1 MSPLFRK
8 LLVPLFAPL
17 FAAVAIS
24 ATAQTVNIN
33 GVDCTT
39 GSVTFGGLTGK
50 INVLA
55 TGACVTSSVPAPTLT
70 FLSPNSGIPGA
81 TITANGTNFAAGAS
95 VTVGSTAATGVTFLS
110 GTSLSFLVPAV
121 AAGTPNVFVSIN
133 GQSSN
138 TLPLTVSAA
147 TPTISNIAPA
157 MAAPGT
163 TTTITGTNF
172 ASGATVTINGVNAP
186 VSAVTSTTIT
196 ITVPAIA
203 TGMSYPVVV
212 NIGGSTAS
220 STLQI
225 TAANPVIT
233 GLPAA
238 AAINSLSTITGTG
251 FAPGA
256 TVQIANMNAQVIGTP
271 TATTIVVTVP
281 IVATGAQVIA
291 VTVAGVTATG
301 VLNVT
306 ASSPAPTV
314 TGCTGTVGGSMT
326 IAGTNFVAGA
336 TLVTLNGT
344 SASTTVVTG
353 ISIAATVPAGVTA
366 GSPAL
371 VVTVS
376 GQSANS
382 TCIIS
387 VGSSLPISVDV
398 SMPPNPIPV
407 PSKVANILTP
417 AHAGP
422 NGANGFSNRQN
433 AWQVS
438 ATGFCGNSTPA
449 ITKIWYHNLDYTTY
463 VGSNQVEYF
472 GVNAN
477 EALVYSFIAPPDGTS
492 GSMQVNEST
501 VATLVGN
508 FVSISL
514 TPCDFDAAK
523 LNDGSGCYN
532 NRNGPNTTSYLSTTS
547 PAPVLFQCK
556 LTPGTRYYLN
566 YRNWSPSPSPNDA
579 CLTTTG
585 LTGIPCGGL
594 FTLK

>member
-1 MSPLFRK
+1 MFPTFRK
-8 LLVPLFAPL
+8 LLVSL
-17 FAAVAIS
+17 FAAVAFS
-24 ATAQTVNIN
+24 VSAQTVNIN

-39 GSVTFGGLTGK
+39 GSVTFGGTTGR
-50 INVLA
+50 INVVA
-55 TGACVTSSVPAPTLT
+55 TGACVTSSAPAPTLT
-70 FLSPNSGIPGA
+70 FLSPTSGTPGS
-81 TITANGTNFAAGAS
+81 TITATGTNFAAGAS
-95 VTVGSTAATGVTFLS
+95 VTVGLTAATGVTFLS

-121 AAGTPNVFVSIN
+121 AAGTPNVYVTVN
-133 GQSSN
+133 GQSTN

-147 TPTISNIAPA
+147 TPTISGISPA

-163 TTTITGTNF
+163 TVTITGTNF

-186 VSAVTSTTIT
+186 VSAVTSTTIA

-212 NIGGSTAS
+212 NIGGSTVN
-220 STLQI
+220 STLQV

-233 GLPAA
+233 GVPAS
-238 AAINSLSTITGTG
+238 AAINSLITIIGTG

-256 TVQIANMNAQVIGTP
+256 TVQIANMNAPVIGTP
-271 TATTIVVTVP
+271 TATNIVVTVP
-281 IVATGAQVIA
+281 NVTATTQVVA
-291 VTVAGVTATG
+291 VTVAGVTTTA

-306 ASSPAPTV
+306 ASAPAPTV
-314 TGCTGTVGGSMT
+314 TSCTGTVGGSIS
-326 IAGTNFVAGA
+326 IAGTNFVAGS
-336 TLVTLNGT
+336 TSVTLNGT
-344 SASTTVVTG
+344 SASTATVTG
-353 ISIAATVPAGVTA
+353 TAITATVPAGVTA
-366 GSPAL
+366 GNPAL

-382 TCIIS
+382 TCTIS
-387 VGSSLPISVDV
+387 AGSSLPISMDA

-417 AHAGP
+417 AHQGA

-433 AWQVS
+433 AWHAS

-566 YRNWSPSPSPNDA
+566 YRNWSPTPSPNDA

-585 LTGIPCGGL
+585 STGAPCGGL
-594 FTLK
+594 FVLK